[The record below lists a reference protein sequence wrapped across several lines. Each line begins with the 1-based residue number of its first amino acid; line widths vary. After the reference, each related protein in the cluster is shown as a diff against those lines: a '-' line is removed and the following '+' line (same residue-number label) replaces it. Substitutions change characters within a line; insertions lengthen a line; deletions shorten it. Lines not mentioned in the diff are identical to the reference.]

1 MSSKFEFVQQSSLSQ
16 QLADKDGDYSTL
28 AGSDPRTSQT
38 IGRLLVLAR
47 HGLID
52 LEDPAIKLVVDLL
65 NMRRKALFATSE
77 RVNEITKMGMQMP
90 RGEDIV
96 GLD

>member
-16 QLADKDGDYSTL
+16 QLANRDKVYVQL
-28 AGSDPRTSQT
+28 AGADAKISKT
-38 IGRLLVLAR
+38 IGNLLVLGQ

-52 LEDPAIKLVVDLL
+52 LEEPSIKLVLDLL
-65 NMRRKALFATSE
+65 NMRRKALFATSD